1 MRNFISAYIEEL
13 KAVRFARRQR
23 PDAALLAVVLALTA
37 FGLLMNYSTTF
48 DWSATDYGG
57 NPLVL
62 FGNQLAFTVV
72 GLVVLASL
80 LALDY
85 AYLSRVAVPAMIIV
99 LGVLLFV
106 RAAGD
111 SLFGATRTLADGSI
125 QPSELAKIITIL
137 YVAVWL
143 SSRQDQLRSTKLGL
157 IPFGFIVGTVFALV
171 AIQPDLSTATVIAM
185 SGMAM
190 FFLAGAQVRQML
202 IIMAV
207 GVVVFLVSVRVFSHA
222 AARFDLYLDS
232 LASPPGLDTHLGQVR
247 AAIIDGG
254 LFGQGIGA
262 GYRKFGILPL
272 PFSDSI
278 YPAIA
283 EEWGIVG
290 VVFTLG
296 LFAALLVLGLRVAY
310 RADSRF
316 GAYVAIGI
324 TTWITVQML
333 VNVMGMLGLVPPMGV
348 PVPFLSK
355 GGSSALSVL
364 AACGILLSV
373 SRGSALKAQLLSE
386 TSASGGRQQA
396 RANTAFSRRDRGTR
410 LARAD
415 RASRAQPV
423 DDDEQ
428 APLIGRDAARTPS
441 RSRQRFAS
449 RRNFLSIDFRRGPSR
464 GRGGVVR
471 RRGARDGAR
480 SGDARGR

>member
-13 KAVRFARRQR
+13 KAFRFARRQR
-23 PDAALLAVVLALTA
+23 PDTALLAVVLALTA

-72 GLVVLASL
+72 GLGFLVGL

-85 AYLSRVAVPAMIIV
+85 AYLSRVAVPAMLIV
-99 LGVLLFV
+99 LAVLLFV

-111 SLFGATRTLADGSI
+111 SLFGATRTLAEGSI

-137 YVAVWL
+137 YVAMWL
-143 SSRQDQLRSTKLGL
+143 SSRQDQLRSVRFGL
-157 IPFGFIVGTVFALV
+157 IPFAIIVGTVFALV

-185 SGMAM
+185 SGLAM

-202 IIMAV
+202 VIMAV
-207 GVVVFLVSVRVFSHA
+207 GVGVFLLSVRVFSHA

-232 LASPPGLDTHLGQVR
+232 LSNLPGLDTHLGQVR

-296 LFAALLVLGLRVAY
+296 LFAAFLMLGLRVAY
-310 RADSRF
+310 RSDSRF

-373 SRGSALKAQLLSE
+373 SRGSAVKAELLSE

-396 RANTAFSRRDRGTR
+396 RANTAFGRRDRGTR

-415 RASRAQPV
+415 RAARAQQA
-423 DDDEQ
+423 DDDEP
-428 APLIGRDAARTPS
+428 APLIGRDAARPAT

-449 RRNFLSIDFRRGPSR
+449 QRGLLDIDFRRGSGR
-464 GRGGVVR
+464 GRDGAVR
-471 RRGARDGAR
+471 RRGTRFGAGP
-480 SGDARGR
+480 GDPRRR